1 MLKHPTQVK
10 PSSLANDAL
19 VVHELLHEALGMSI
33 DHANDKKWN
42 MTSILLRSSQIKL
55 SKSFNDLNNV
65 ALGPYPQRIL
75 AYSQVVRLESINIKM
90 PYQGKKQ
97 RPTLAS
103 QEKIYKKSINLKRRL
118 ERAVALLKMHNQDL
132 QGCYQMAYESLMDC
146 IDPFL
151 PVKVQTI
158 DLIEQSFDRNI
169 VSKDELTILPLEN
182 RGWANSKA
190 VIKIITVDGVTF
202 GAESARIKLL
212 HLRNE

>member
-19 VVHELLHEALGMSI
+19 VVHELLHEALEMGI
-33 DHANDKKWN
+33 AHANEKKWY
-42 MTSILLRSSQIKL
+42 MTRICLISSQKKL
-55 SKSFNDLNNV
+55 LKCFNDLNNV
-65 ALGPYPQRIL
+65 SLGAYPQRLL
-75 AYSQVVRLESINIKM
+75 AYSQLVHLESINIKM

-97 RPTLAS
+97 QPIIAS
-103 QEKIYKKSINLKRRL
+103 QEKIYKKSIYLKKRL
-118 ERAVALLKMHNQDL
+118 ARAVALLRIHNKDFK
-132 QGCYQMAYESLMDC
+132 GCYQMAYESLMDC
-146 IDPFL
+146 IEPFL